1 MDDLESWKALAREHR
16 GITMALAEFIA
27 GLRPSAIPGP
37 TREVLDKAL
46 VDGLGCGLYGL
57 ATPWG
62 RIMREYARD
71 RQGPAEAALWGGQAR
86 VSVGNSVLAAGTAIH
101 AFDFDDHSRAKI
113 HPGAVVL
120 PVVLA
125 LGERER
131 VDGATLMTA
140 MAAGYETMNRVSQA
154 ANPGRTRMRG
164 WHLTGTT
171 GTFAAAAAASVILGL
186 DASTTASALGLAG
199 TQSAGLWAFTADG
212 GMSKRMHP
220 GRSAEAGVTAA
231 LLAARGYEGPRF
243 ILEAEDGSFL
253 FGMSDSPRPGMIA
266 QGLGTT
272 WHTDATCFKP
282 HACCGSNHACV
293 DAALRLLREHRIDVD
308 DIERIVAGIPAVVNT
323 QTGFEYRAD
332 SVLNAQMS
340 LRYNIAVALMDGQAY
355 LEQFTPGRIVDPRVV
370 ALARRV
376 EIEIDPDIDRAYPG
390 IYGGRVRLVLR
401 GGQAHDCRVDYSLG
415 MPENPMPRRDIERK
429 YLSLA
434 GASVGAEAA
443 ERILERANG
452 LFDGAGAAALGEALA
467 AVQVREQEGSAGA
480 PALAAA
486 SRPRISASGMRPPI

>member
-27 GLRPSAIPGP
+27 GLKPAAIPSA
-37 TREVLDKAL
+37 TREVLGKAL
-46 VDGLGCGLYGL
+46 VDGLGCALYGL

-62 RIMREYARD
+62 RIMRDYARD
-71 RQGPAEAALWGGQAR
+71 RQGPPEASLWGAGTR
-86 VSVGNSVLAAGTAIH
+86 VSVGHSALAAGTAIH
-101 AFDFDDHSRAKI
+101 SFDFDDHSRAKI

-125 LGERER
+125 LGEREG

-140 MAAGYETMNRVSQA
+140 MAAGYETMNRVSLA
-154 ANPGRTRMRG
+154 ANPGRARMRG

-171 GTFAAAAAASVILGL
+171 GTFAAAAAACVILGL
-186 DASTTASALGLAG
+186 DAATTASALGLAG

-220 GRSAEAGVTAA
+220 GRSAEAGVAAA
-231 LLAARGYEGPRF
+231 LLAARGFAGPRY

-253 FGMSDSPRPGMIA
+253 FGMSDDPRPGMAA

-272 WHTDATCFKP
+272 WHTDMTCFKP

-293 DAALRLLREHRIDVD
+293 DAALDIVREHHIAVD
-308 DIERIVAGIPAVVNT
+308 DIDRIVAGIPSVVNT
-323 QTGFEYRAD
+323 QTGFDYRAD

-355 LEQFTPGRIVDPRVV
+355 LEQFTPERIVEPRVV
-370 ALARRV
+370 ALSRRV
-376 EIEIDPDIDRAYPG
+376 DIEIDPDIDRAYPA
-390 IYGGRVRLVLR
+390 IYGGRVSLALR
-401 GGQAHDCRVDYSLG
+401 DGRTMTRRVDYSLG
-415 MPENPMPRRDIERK
+415 MPENPMPRAQIERK

-434 GASVGAEAA
+434 SAAVGDEAA
-443 ERILERANG
+443 RRILALANG
-452 LFDGAGAAALGEALA
+452 LFDASGAAPLAQALA
-467 AVQVREQEGSAGA
+467 EVQVREEAV
-480 PALAAA
+480 AL
-486 SRPRISASGMRPPI
+486 PTV